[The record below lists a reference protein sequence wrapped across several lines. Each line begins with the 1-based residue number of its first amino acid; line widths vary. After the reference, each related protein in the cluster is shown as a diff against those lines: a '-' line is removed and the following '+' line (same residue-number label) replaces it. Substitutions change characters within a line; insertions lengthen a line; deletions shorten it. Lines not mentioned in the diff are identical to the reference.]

1 MIEGLSVL
9 AIIPARGG
17 SKGIPGKNLVEL
29 RGRPLLTWS
38 VQAALGS
45 AYIDRLVVSSD
56 SDRILE
62 AAAELGEEL
71 PLRRP
76 PELSQD
82 DSPAIAVVDHAL
94 SCLKWGAEG
103 LAYDLVVL
111 LQPTSPLRT
120 TWDIDSAIERVVKE
134 AAPSCVSVTRPRHH
148 PAWMFRVAGRGE
160 LRSLGMAESGA
171 TRRQDLGD
179 VYALNG
185 AVYVA
190 RRDWLTRERSF
201 VGAGTLA
208 HVMPKE
214 RSVDID
220 SELDLLVADALL
232 GSVRSDEGA

>member
-1 MIEGLSVL
+1 
-9 AIIPARGG
+9 
-17 SKGIPGKNLVEL
+17 
-29 RGRPLLTWS
+29 
-38 VQAALGS
+38 
-45 AYIDRLVVSSD
+45 
-56 SDRILE
+56 
-62 AAAELGEEL
+62 
-71 PLRRP
+71 
-76 PELSQD
+76 
-82 DSPAIAVVDHAL
+82 
-94 SCLKWGAEG
+94 
-103 LAYDLVVL
+103 
-111 LQPTSPLRT
+111 
-120 TWDIDSAIERVVKE
+120 
-134 AAPSCVSVTRPRHH
+134 
-148 PAWMFRVAGRGE
+148 
-160 LRSLGMAESGA
+160 MAESGA